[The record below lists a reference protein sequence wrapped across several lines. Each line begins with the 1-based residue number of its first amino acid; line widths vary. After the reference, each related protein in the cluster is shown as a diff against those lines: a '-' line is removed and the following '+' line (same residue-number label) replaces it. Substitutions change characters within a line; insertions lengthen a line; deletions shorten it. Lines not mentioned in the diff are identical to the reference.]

1 MYTVISRSVTSLWSQ
16 WSSLWVLFGTS
27 LRGFFNELI
36 YLFVA
41 VLGLHFERVGSSLLR
56 ADLLWLQGA
65 GSALRWVSGGG
76 SLVAV
81 QGVSLRGLLSLW
93 GTSSRVQAQYLWCLS
108 LVAPS
113 NVGFSWTRDQTHVLC
128 IGRWIPN
135 HWATREVLT
144 KNFETIQKSE
154 HQRQHFSMVSKQLK
168 IPVSAYS
175 HRNSVQRNAYLLSV
189 S

>member
-1 MYTVISRSVTSLWSQ
+1 MYTVFSRSVTSLWSQ

-27 LRGFFNELI
+27 LRVFFNELI

-41 VLGLHFERVGSSLLR
+41 VLGLHFECVGSSLLR
-56 ADLLWLQGA
+56 VDFLVAGSGVCSPGGWVGAALWL
-65 GSALRWVSGGG
+65 RC
-76 SLVAV
+76 
-81 QGVSLRGLLSLW
+81 RGLSLQGLLLLW

-144 KNFETIQKSE
+144 KNFETVQKSE
-154 HQRQHFSMVSKQLK
+154 HWRQHFSMVSEQLK